1 MEASSQEVGYGST
14 EPRFPGTVVSA
25 PEFAPSAWKRTV
37 DGVRV
42 QCSEAEAD
50 YDRVDI
56 LWAMLPGARHH
67 VECFQPSRHPDHEEA
82 VDIHIGSTRDGIQ
95 LEILSQLRVVEGVGL
110 RRVIFHVMTAR
121 PAVVRA
127 VVRETRR
134 RARSR
139 GVTGGR
145 LDTQHGT
152 IKE

>member
-1 MEASSQEVGYGST
+1 M
-14 EPRFPGTVVSA
+14 
-25 PEFAPSAWKRTV
+25 

-67 VECFQPSRHPDHEEA
+67 VECFQPSRHLDHEEA

-95 LEILSQLRVVEGVGL
+95 LEILSQLRAEDGFGL
-110 RRVIFHVMTAR
+110 RRVIFHVMAAR

-127 VVRETRR
+127 VALETRR

-139 GVTGGR
+139 GTSGGA
-145 LDTQHGT
+145 LDAQHGT